1 MAASKNYGAFH
12 VRDVAG
18 CLRCADGLTHRASRF
33 TDLDRHGDDAAANL
47 SANNHYRDGGALGYH
62 RAIAGYSDR
71 APNCQANSD
80 TPGLISG

>member
-18 CLRCADGLTHRASRF
+18 CLRCADGLAHRASRF

-47 SANNHYRDGGALGYH
+47 GTNNHYRDGVTHGHHL
-62 RAIAGYSDR
+62 AIAGYSYR
-71 APNCQANSD
+71 APDHQANSD
-80 TPGLISG
+80 APGLISG